1 MGSLRPGNP
10 ARTARVPD
18 REARLADLR
27 ARGVRGGIIPAHRA
41 MAGLAIS
48 RQTIVVAALLSLGTT
63 AAVFA
68 ALNPLAERWAQAF
81 EALAG
86 PLGMSGGV
94 GTRFASVAGR
104 FAIQTP
110 YLLGEAGPPDQTT
123 WRVVAI
129 ITGAVLLLSLV
140 LPQRLTPLRYFL
152 RFAVVLQG
160 ISLGF
165 FALAPAGAFPY
176 TLPSYTGGLLAA
188 GQVVL
193 LLLPI
198 ILGFTYYLFD
208 VSWARKIVLTAL
220 LLGHL
225 AVLIPLQVLVHAWLI
240 ARGSLLLLPVLFLLF
255 GILVQVMVFVAF
267 YGWGMSWR
275 PPARRE

>member
-1 MGSLRPGNP
+1 VPG
-10 ARTARVPD
+10 

-27 ARGVRGGIIPAHRA
+27 TRGVRGGVIPAHRA

-48 RQTIVVAALLSLGTT
+48 RPTIALAAILGLGSTV
-63 AAVFA
+63 AVFA
-68 ALNPLAERWAQAF
+68 ALNPLAELWAQGF

-86 PLGMSGGV
+86 PLGMTGGV
-94 GTRFASVAGR
+94 GTRFAAVVGR
-104 FAIQTP
+104 YTIQTP
-110 YLLGEAGPPDQTT
+110 YLLAEAGPPDQAT
-123 WRVVAI
+123 WRLVAV

-152 RFAVVLQG
+152 RFAVVLQSV
-160 ISLGF
+160 SLGF
-165 FALAPAGAFPY
+165 FALAPVGAFPY

-208 VSWARKIVLTAL
+208 VSWTRKIVLTAL

-240 ARGSLLLLPVLFLLF
+240 TQGSLLLLPVLFLLF

-275 PPARRE
+275 PPARRG